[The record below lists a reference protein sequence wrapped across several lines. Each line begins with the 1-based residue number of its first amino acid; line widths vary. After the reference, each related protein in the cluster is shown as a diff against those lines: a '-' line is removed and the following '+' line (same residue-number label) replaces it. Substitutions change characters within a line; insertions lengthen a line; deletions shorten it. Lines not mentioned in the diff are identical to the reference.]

1 MSRSS
6 NWDTGWINSK
16 KFWNLDIIKNLS
28 YTREQFNDTA
38 QLDTWGTAGHQP
50 RTGAL
55 FDMRNTTQPDTT
67 QQLIA
72 WATRLE
78 HVGISYYRMTPG
90 DNLPYHSDTYKKY
103 IDIFNLQ
110 GRTAQIWRYIFFV
123 EDWKPGHI
131 FEIDGCPFSGW
142 KAGDWVS
149 WRYDVPH
156 MAANLGHENRYTIQ
170 LTGVEIE
177 SI

>member
-1 MSRSS
+1 MNRSS
-6 NWDTGWINSK
+6 DWNTGFIDNK
-16 KFWNLDIIKNLS
+16 QFWHPELIKNLP
-28 YTREQFNDTA
+28 YVREEFNDSE
-38 QLDTWGTAGHQP
+38 QLATWGAMGHQP

-55 FDMRNTTQPDTT
+55 FDMRNPNQPNTT
-67 QQLIA
+67 QQLIE
-72 WATRLE
+72 WAAQLE
-78 HVGISYYRMTPG
+78 YVGVSYYKMAPG

-103 IDIFNLQ
+103 INLFNLQ
-110 GRTAQIWRYIFFV
+110 TRNMQIWRYVFFV

-131 FEIDGCPFSGW
+131 FEIANRPFSNW

-156 MAANLGHENRYTIQ
+156 MAANLGIENRYTIQ